1 MGKLTTVAF
10 ERSDDLV
17 LALQA
22 AVDLYKG
29 GRFSQI
35 ADAVGDDYA
44 AGVVTETADMFVA
57 WLRRPTSITLGTPVI
72 EEQESP

>member
-1 MGKLTTVAF
+1 MAF

-22 AVDLYKG
+22 AVDLYEG
-29 GRFSQI
+29 GRFNQI

-44 AGVVTETADMFVA
+44 AGVVTEAADMFVA

-72 EEQESP
+72 EEQETP